1 MTILDLFYFG
11 KENVYNKDLESFLAI
26 AEELKLK
33 GLKRKTS
40 AKEVEEEKSSRPI
53 GKMFRRMF

>member
-40 AKEVEEEKSSRPI
+40 AKEVEEEKKFKTNR
-53 GKMFRRMF
+53 KDV